1 MMTFL
6 LPILAQ
12 VASQTDQ
19 VEGLS
24 FGWLFVKTILAM
36 MLVIGLA
43 IFLIRYLLP
52 RIQGVGNP
60 RAGNIKILER
70 FGLEPR
76 KVLYIVEVEKQK
88 ILIGTTDHQITKLMD
103 LSQKEN

>member
-1 MMTFL
+1 MTTFL

-12 VASQTDQ
+12 VASPAEQ

-36 MLVIGLA
+36 AVVIALA

-52 RIQGVGNP
+52 RIHGTGTT
-60 RAGNIKILER
+60 RTGNIKVLER

-76 KVLYIVEVEKQK
+76 KVLYIVEIEKKK